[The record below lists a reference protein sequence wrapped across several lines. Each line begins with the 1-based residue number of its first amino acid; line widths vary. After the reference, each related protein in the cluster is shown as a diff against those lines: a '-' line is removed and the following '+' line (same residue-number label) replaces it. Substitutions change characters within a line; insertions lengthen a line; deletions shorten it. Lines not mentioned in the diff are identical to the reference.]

1 MHPIVALATPPG
13 TSAIAV
19 IRLSGEGVI
28 DLVDSIFK
36 GKRLAKQV
44 SHSLHFGSVMAGDEV
59 VDEVVV
65 SLFRGPHSY
74 NGEDTVEISSHGS
87 PFVVQKIMQTCINA
101 GARLAEPGEFTRRA
115 FLHGKLDL
123 SQAEA
128 VADII
133 ASENESQHRL
143 AIKQMRGGYSDIIES
158 LRQELIDF
166 AALLEL
172 ELDFSEEDVEFAD
185 RKKFLDLIQQMLT
198 VIEQMICSFQLGN
211 VIKQGIPIAIVG
223 KPNVGKSTLLNALLR
238 EEKAIVSELA
248 GTTRDFIEDTL
259 QIHGIQYR
267 FIDTAGIRETTDL
280 LESKGIERSFE
291 KIRQAEIIL
300 YMADIQESVDTIIS
314 DFQSFSFL
322 PEQKVIILLNKSD
335 IGDSNAQ
342 QSDSK
347 EVVATLSGRRTLEI
361 SAREKRN
368 MDTLISVIEAVSSEQ
383 TKRFDFIVSNARH
396 LEAFQQAKA
405 SLLLVQ
411 KGLQEKMSGDFI
423 SIDVRTALYALG
435 TITGKISSEDVL
447 SSVFGRF
454 CIGK

>member
-1 MHPIVALATPPG
+1 
-13 TSAIAV
+13 
-19 IRLSGEGVI
+19 
-28 DLVDSIFK
+28 
-36 GKRLAKQV
+36 
-44 SHSLHFGSVMAGDEV
+44 
-59 VDEVVV
+59 
-65 SLFRGPHSY
+65 
-74 NGEDTVEISSHGS
+74 
-87 PFVVQKIMQTCINA
+87 
-101 GARLAEPGEFTRRA
+101 
-115 FLHGKLDL
+115 L

-198 VIEQMICSFQLGN
+198 VIEQMIRSFQFGN

-267 FIDTAGIRETTDL
+267 FIDTAGIRETTDV

-314 DFQSFSFL
+314 DFQLFPFL

-335 IGDSNAQ
+335 IGNSSTQ

-347 EVVATLSGRRTLEI
+347 AAVATLSGRTTIEL

-368 MDTLISVIEAVSSEQ
+368 IDTVISVIEAVSSEQ
-383 TKRFDFIVSNARH
+383 TKSFDYIVSNARH